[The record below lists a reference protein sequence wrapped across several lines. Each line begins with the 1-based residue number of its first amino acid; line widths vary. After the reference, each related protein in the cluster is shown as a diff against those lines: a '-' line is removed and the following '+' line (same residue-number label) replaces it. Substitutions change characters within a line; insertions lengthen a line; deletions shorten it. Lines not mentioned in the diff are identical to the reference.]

1 MKNNKGIS
9 IISFIL
15 TILILILIIFLGY
28 EVFYVDIFDIKEETL
43 VSEEESKTNKI
54 YINYQNTTKNTENI
68 STIEPI
74 IDNNNLRIYSRII

>member
-15 TILILILIIFLGY
+15 TILIFILIGFLCY
-28 EVFYVDIFDIKEETL
+28 EVFYVDIFDIMEETL
-43 VSEEESKTNKI
+43 LSKEDETNKI
-54 YINYQNTTKNTENI
+54 YLNYTNNESI

-74 IDNNNLRIYSRII
+74 IDNNNMRIYSRTIKL